1 MKPSFVALLVLALMR
16 SASTSAQGGDL
27 QAEFLRWK
35 ASPAGQIAYR
45 DGHVPNH
52 VSRTRGLVAA
62 DADIPSTEELLRFEN
77 AKAAIARLEQEQ
89 PQAKFTLD
97 TPFALLTSDEFAAYV
112 QKNDIDGFRKVLD
125 EQVETAAMSNSSMRA
140 VDDQNRRLKAAA
152 TEFDVD
158 WVRMKCVNPPKDQG
172 QCSVSEVFSTVGAL
186 ESGYC
191 ARTGTLYDLSVQDV
205 ISCGNPTGK
214 DACHSGS
221 VQGAYEWITRLN
233 GGSVC
238 TEATYPYASWQGVSP
253 ACRGTDDPSFSCT
266 KPDLGAYFF
275 FGDNIKD
282 AVSLEAYVSSA
293 PVTTLATTGVPAFQ
307 FYGGGVITGNETSCP
322 SATTDSAL
330 LIVGYG
336 ILDGK
341 AYWKVRNNWGPWWG
355 NSGYAYV
362 ERGYT
367 GSANGA
373 CGIETRAYWPVFKDA
388 SNAGVNLRCSA
399 LRPSVELV
407 GETLS
412 TQSPVQVE
420 DCCDLCRERVGC
432 LGFTHDASTNSCIL
446 KATIQGE
453 MANAKAKS
461 GTVLPKDLQQCT
473 IQYHIDYPGN
483 DVLLIRTSSAG
494 ECCDKCNLHD
504 PCHAFTWTQY
514 NGGSCYMKSKRPVEA
529 VTHPPADDWSAYFQ
543 SGTVYKCQ
551 PLQSNT
557 DLLGKDIGSVLSST
571 ATECCGLCRATSGCG
586 AFSWSAY
593 NGGTCW
599 LKEAGATPIAAAG
612 VTAGTL

>member
-1 MKPSFVALLVLALMR
+1 MKPSFVALFVLALVR
-16 SASTSAQGGDL
+16 SSSTLAQSDDL

-45 DGHVPNH
+45 DGHVPDH
-52 VSRTRGLVAA
+52 ASRTRGLAAA
-62 DADIPSTEELLRFEN
+62 DVDVPTTKELLRFEN
-77 AKAAIARLEQEQ
+77 AKATIAQLEQEQ
-89 PQAKFTLD
+89 PHAKFTLN

-125 EQVETAAMSNSSMRA
+125 EQLETQTSSNSSMHA
-140 VDDQNRRLKAAA
+140 IDDHRRRLKAAA

-172 QCSVSEVFSTVGAL
+172 QCSVSGAFSTVGAL

-191 ARTGTLYDLSVQDV
+191 ARSGALYDLSVQDV

-221 VQGAYEWITRLN
+221 VQ
-233 GGSVC
+233 
-238 TEATYPYASWQGVSP
+238 
-253 ACRGTDDPSFSCT
+253 
-266 KPDLGAYFF
+266 DLGAYFF
-275 FGDNIKD
+275 FGDNIED

-307 FYGGGVITGNETSCP
+307 FYGGGVITGNDTSCA

-355 NSGYAYV
+355 NSGYAFV

-373 CGIETRAYWPVFKDA
+373 CGVETRAYWPVFKDA
-388 SNAGVNLRCSA
+388 SNAGVTLRCSA
-399 LRPSVELV
+399 LRPNVELV
-407 GETLS
+407 GETLA

-432 LGFTHDASTNSCIL
+432 LGFTYNASASSCIL

-453 MANAKAKS
+453 AANTNTKS
-461 GTVLPKDLQQCT
+461 GTVLPKDLQQCS

-483 DVLLIRTSSAG
+483 DVLLTRASSAG
-494 ECCDKCNLHD
+494 ECCDKCSSYD

-529 VTHPPADDWSAYFQ
+529 VTRPPADDWSAYFQ
-543 SGTVYKCQ
+543 SSTVYKCQ

-571 ATECCGLCRATSGCG
+571 AAECCGLCRATSGCG
-586 AFSWSAY
+586 AFSWNAY

-599 LKEAGATPIAAAG
+599 LKEVGATPIAAAG
-612 VTAGTL
+612 VTAGML